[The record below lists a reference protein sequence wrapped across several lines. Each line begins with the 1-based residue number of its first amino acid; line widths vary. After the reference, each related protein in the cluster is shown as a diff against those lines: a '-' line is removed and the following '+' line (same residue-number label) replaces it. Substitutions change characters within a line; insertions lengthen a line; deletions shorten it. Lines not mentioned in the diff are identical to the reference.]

1 MQEKRLIID
10 FFLQFLKYKKRGR
23 SQKKKLHHNAVTMFL
38 WQFHSTSFGYKR
50 NSNLHTHLFNSLLTS
65 RDLPSKRS
73 HTSRGIRWGPL
84 GVGVVSRPRGATLV
98 PVGGMPCWEDPE
110 PSLWFLLWV
119 RLTLSLDPLCLED
132 RSLSLKPR
140 KNR

>member
-1 MQEKRLIID
+1 MQFESKNGKISLS
-10 FFLQFLKYKKRGR
+10 L
-23 SQKKKLHHNAVTMFL
+23 KKLHHSAVTMAMFL
-38 WQFHSTSFGYKR
+38 WQFHSTSFVYKR
-50 NSNLHTHLFNSLLTS
+50 SPNSHTHDRISLLTS

-98 PVGGMPCWEDPE
+98 PVGGMPCWEEPE

-119 RLTLSLDPLCLED
+119 RFTLSLDPRCLED

-140 KNR
+140 K